1 MMLTSD
7 IWLNLLTG
15 STVAVMGC
23 VVAAVLG
30 GYDFA
35 WFGAAAAAVLFV
47 VSYFECLWSIAA
59 DASSAGLPE
68 TAEADGT

>member
-1 MMLTSD
+1 MMTSD

-35 WFGAAAAAVLFV
+35 WFGAAAAAAVFLV
-47 VSYFECLWSIAA
+47 AYFECLKTIHLET
-59 DASSAGLPE
+59 SSAGIPE
-68 TAEADGT
+68 SAEVEGT